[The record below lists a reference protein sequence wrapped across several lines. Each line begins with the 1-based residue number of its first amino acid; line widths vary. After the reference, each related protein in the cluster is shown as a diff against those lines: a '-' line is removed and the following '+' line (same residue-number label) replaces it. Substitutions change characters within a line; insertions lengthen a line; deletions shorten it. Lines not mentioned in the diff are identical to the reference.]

1 MLKATSVYYLNEIGK
16 RDNLEDSIFPPPGE
30 AGINNNIFIVCDGV
44 GGLNKGEIASR
55 IVCQTMGQLFEGKSR
70 IMETDIE
77 NAKEAAIKVM
87 ADYQLKHDESKS
99 MATTLTVAVLN
110 PDSTLLA
117 WCGDSR
123 ILHIRNGQIIYQTID
138 HSLVAE
144 LVKTQQITA
153 EEARTHPMRNR
164 ILRSLNSEGIQS
176 EIEFHYLDNVQEGD
190 WILLCT
196 DGVLENLDEVQVKNI
211 FTDQTDSSSDPGKA
225 IRNLCYGKTSDN
237 YSMYLIRIGKTEV
250 KPKKS
255 PKKIMVGAA
264 VIVLLAATFFVFN
277 YFSGKN
283 NEQIAQQTRSAAVNE
298 PKPAQNSTI
307 EKENQTSPVSTKIP
321 TVQHDDPIEPNIS
334 AKETSKK
341 QDTIISNQGYG
352 GDRTWTH
359 FVSINIKYPDSAK
372 TDTITG
378 TAIVN
383 FTINEQGH
391 PVDFIRK
398 TKLGHGLEDELIRVI
413 QLAKWKP
420 YKLNNIARSSS
431 YTVTY
436 KFVLPVDQNIKKP
449 NVNPDTQK
457 ENQPKEDQQKGQN

>member
-1 MLKATSVYYLNEIGK
+1 
-16 RDNLEDSIFPPPGE
+16 
-30 AGINNNIFIVCDGV
+30 
-44 GGLNKGEIASR
+44 
-55 IVCQTMGQLFEGKSR
+55 
-70 IMETDIE
+70 
-77 NAKEAAIKVM
+77 
-87 ADYQLKHDESKS
+87 
-99 MATTLTVAVLN
+99 
-110 PDSTLLA
+110 
-117 WCGDSR
+117 
-123 ILHIRNGQIIYQTID
+123 
-138 HSLVAE
+138 
-144 LVKTQQITA
+144 
-153 EEARTHPMRNR
+153 
-164 ILRSLNSEGIQS
+164 
-176 EIEFHYLDNVQEGD
+176 
-190 WILLCT
+190 
-196 DGVLENLDEVQVKNI
+196 
-211 FTDQTDSSSDPGKA
+211 
-225 IRNLCYGKTSDN
+225 
-237 YSMYLIRIGKTEV
+237 MYLIRIGKTEV